1 MLRRNVP
8 RAEHRTWK
16 VAEAHRD
23 PIDILEKSSG
33 GRLPELV
40 PIRYARMAHSPFAFL
55 RGAAAV
61 MAYDLAGTP
70 VTGLQ
75 TQLCGDC
82 HLLNFGLF
90 GTPERQLVFDLND
103 FDETHPGPWEWDLKR
118 LAASF
123 AVAVRDN
130 HASDDAA
137 SDVVAEC
144 ARSYRRRM
152 REYAGMSPLETW
164 YAKLEWETL
173 IASARG
179 SEAKKFGRQLALQA
193 RRRIA
198 EHLFPKIAN
207 ADGGR
212 HRLIDQPPVLFHVA
226 EQDAGERVLDA
237 ISQYRLTLPE
247 DRRVLL
253 DRYELEDFAF
263 KVVGVGSV
271 GTRCFIALM
280 ISGDADPLLLQFKE
294 SGRSVLE
301 PYTRQSGYDHQGQR
315 IVMGQRLMQSSSDIF
330 LGWARGQQGNEF
342 YVRQLRDMKL
352 SIPLEQLNVR
362 GMKRYAR
369 LCGWTLARAHAK
381 AGDAAAISGYLGRS
395 DRFDRALAAFAVA
408 YADQTVRDHAALV
421 QAIRSG
427 RVDALSE
434 E

>member
-1 MLRRNVP
+1 
-8 RAEHRTWK
+8 
-16 VAEAHRD
+16 
-23 PIDILEKSSG
+23 
-33 GRLPELV
+33 
-40 PIRYARMAHSPFAFL
+40 
-55 RGAAAV
+55 
-61 MAYDLAGTP
+61 
-70 VTGLQ
+70 
-75 TQLCGDC
+75 
-82 HLLNFGLF
+82 
-90 GTPERQLVFDLND
+90 
-103 FDETHPGPWEWDLKR
+103 
-118 LAASF
+118 
-123 AVAVRDN
+123 
-130 HASDDAA
+130 
-137 SDVVAEC
+137 
-144 ARSYRRRM
+144 
-152 REYAGMSPLETW
+152 
-164 YAKLEWETL
+164 
-173 IASARG
+173 
-179 SEAKKFGRQLALQA
+179 
-193 RRRIA
+193 
-198 EHLFPKIAN
+198 
-207 ADGGR
+207 
-212 HRLIDQPPVLFHVA
+212 
-226 EQDAGERVLDA
+226 
-237 ISQYRLTLPE
+237 
-247 DRRVLL
+247 
-253 DRYELEDFAF
+253 
-263 KVVGVGSV
+263 VGSV